1 MRIHGNMGPYIFPR
15 IKSFAYNETGLIN
28 IFKGGII
35 MNSFQKFM
43 MVQCA
48 KIAVS
53 TALVEAAGVILGITI
68 AEESEKKEETKNEE
82 PEK

>member
-1 MRIHGNMGPYIFPR
+1 MGPYIFPR
-15 IKSFAYNETGLIN
+15 IRSFAYNETGLIN

-35 MNSFQKFM
+35 MNSFQKFRI
-43 MVQCA
+43 VQCA
-48 KIAVS
+48 MIAVS